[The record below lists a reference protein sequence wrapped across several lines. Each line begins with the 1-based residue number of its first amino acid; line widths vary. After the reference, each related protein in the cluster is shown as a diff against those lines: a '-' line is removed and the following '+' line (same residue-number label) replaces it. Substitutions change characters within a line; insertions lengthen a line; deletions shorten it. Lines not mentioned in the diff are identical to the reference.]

1 MLYFPVSIA
10 YTATNFVLAT
20 IIFIKAPKNQITRFY
35 YFCNSCLVII
45 GVSAYVVTQ
54 SVDHNLITFIENIA
68 FFLYALFPFFFI
80 HFITFFV
87 RQKDILKSIGVNT
100 AIYIAGLF
108 SYAMLL
114 LGFIPRPITETGI
127 ITQSGYIFYIT
138 WMSVFF
144 SIGIAMLFEISRGFR
159 QKMWKANVVF
169 ITFALLI
176 LILPGPFTESVFFG
190 ILRINVEFYFYICTF
205 ALLIAVYFIFRHK
218 INVNPVSDALKS
230 ALEVM
235 NDIFITTNKDF
246 HIEMIRGKA
255 VKEIFGYSEQ
265 ELIGK
270 SLFEIIGQKEYLEK
284 YQKFVEQK
292 KMKESNFDADII
304 CKNGENIPIN
314 FSFTPLY
321 IGEDLDGFVT
331 VGRDMSAR
339 RKLEEEL
346 RQAQKMESI
355 GTLAGGIAH
364 DFNNILQIIMVNT
377 SSMRRA
383 INDEKKLQQIAEIN
397 TNAVKRGSRL
407 VQQILTFARKAEI
420 SFEPIDLNQLIQELI
435 KMLSETFPKTT
446 KFSLDLIHE
455 PPHILGDYNQLN
467 QVLMNLCVN
476 ARDAILNN
484 GTISIKTEIIQGW
497 EVKKK
502 FSDADSERFICIQ
515 VIDTGTGM
523 DEITRRRIFEPFFT
537 TKEPGKGTGLGLSVV
552 YGIVCGHSGFID
564 VASDLGVGTTFSI
577 YIPVTN
583 IKLKTTDHISTP
595 ETEFP
600 RGDETLLIVEDEDV
614 LLQTITALLSAHGYN
629 IISARDGFEAVEV
642 FKKRKEEIDLII
654 LDIGLPKLSGW
665 DALKNMKSES
675 DSVKVIISSGYLDPK
690 LKSDKLGE
698 GVSEYILKP
707 YEPTE
712 ILHSIRRVL
721 DNRKN

>member
-1 MLYFPVSIA
+1 MLYFPVSVA
-10 YTATNFVLAT
+10 YTAVNFLLAS
-20 IIFIKAPKNQITRFY
+20 IVFIKSPKNQITRFY
-35 YFCNSCLVII
+35 FFCNSCLII
-45 GVSAYVVTQ
+45 LGISGYFITQ
-54 SVDHNLITFIENIA
+54 SENQSFIVA
-68 FFLYALFPFFFI
+68 AKHVLFFLYSLFPFFFI

-87 RQKDILKSIGVNT
+87 RQKEILKSLSINS

-114 LGFIPRPITETGI
+114 FGYIPRPITDAGLI
-127 ITQSGYIFYIT
+127 AQSGYIFYIT

-144 SIGIAMLFEISRGFR
+144 SIGIAMLFEISREFR
-159 QKMWKANVVF
+159 QKMWKANIVF
-169 ITFALLI
+169 ITFVLLI

-190 ILRINVEFYFYICTF
+190 ILRINVEIYFYICTF

-235 NDIFITTNKDF
+235 NDILITTNKEF
-246 HIEMIRGKA
+246 RIEMINGKA
-255 VKEIFGYSEQ
+255 VKEILGYSDQ

-270 SLFEIIGQKEYLEK
+270 PLSQFVDQKEYLEK
-284 YQKFVEQK
+284 YKLFVDQD
-292 KMKESNFDADII
+292 KMKESNFDTDFI
-304 CKNGENIPIN
+304 CKDGTRVLMN

-321 IGEDLDGFVT
+321 ISGELDGFVS

-346 RQAQKMESI
+346 RHAQKMESI

-383 INDEKKLQQIAEIN
+383 MNDEKKLQQIAEIN

-407 VQQILTFARKAEI
+407 VQQILTFARKTEI
-420 SFEPIDLNQLIQELI
+420 AFEHVDASLLIQELI
-435 KMLSETFPKTT
+435 KMLSETFPKTI
-446 KFSLDLIHE
+446 KFSLDLLPESPRIH
-455 PPHILGDYNQLN
+455 GDFNQLN

-476 ARDAILNN
+476 ARDAIINN
-484 GTISIKTEIIQGW
+484 GTISIKTEVVQGW

-502 FSDADSERFICIQ
+502 FSEAESERYICIQ
-515 VIDTGTGM
+515 VTDTGTGM
-523 DEITRRRIFEPFFT
+523 DEITRKRIFEPFYT

-552 YGIVCGHSGFID
+552 YGIVSGHRGFID
-564 VASDLGVGTTFSI
+564 VASDLGIGTTFSI
-577 YIPVTN
+577 YLP
-583 IKLKTTDHISTP
+583 TTDSIIPTTPNLPIAEST
-595 ETEFP
+595 FP
-600 RGDETLLIVEDEDV
+600 RGNETLLIVEDEDV
-614 LLQTITALLSAHGYN
+614 LLQTITALLSGHGYTT
-629 IISARDGFEAVEV
+629 ISARDGFEAVEI
-642 FKKRKEEIDLII
+642 FKKRKADIDLII

-665 DALKNMKSES
+665 DALKNMKLES
-675 DSVKVIISSGYLDPK
+675 DSLKVIVSSGYLDPK

-707 YEPTE
+707 YDPTE
-712 ILHSIRRVL
+712 ILHCIRRVL
-721 DNRKN
+721 DNGVK